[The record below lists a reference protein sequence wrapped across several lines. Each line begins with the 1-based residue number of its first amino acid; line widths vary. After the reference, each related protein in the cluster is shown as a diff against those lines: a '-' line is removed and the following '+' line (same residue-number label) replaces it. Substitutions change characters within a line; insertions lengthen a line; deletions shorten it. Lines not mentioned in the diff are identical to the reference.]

1 MKFLYKVLSGQMKD
15 LDDIRDYDVE
25 DKIRKDYAAKQ
36 KSANGGPHE
45 ISETKSIKPSE

>member
-25 DKIRKDYAAKQ
+25 DKIRKDCAAKQ
-36 KSANGGPHE
+36 KSANGGPHDL
-45 ISETKSIKPSE
+45 ETKSTKPPE